1 MQETLY
7 RMAFEKIPEVISGIE
22 SGEYQIFNGI
32 LRRSDNFEIV
42 KHIPLEPIDIIDPK
56 KIDDLLE
63 MAKHTQKLQIATTG
77 LVAISTVAIMGT
89 VVVATAYLG
98 KKIDALQSQIA
109 KVQQELQ
116 DQNILFYAEKVSRYF
131 GQIEALREICSD
143 QLAIKE
149 NNDYVVSLLAQSVS
163 ERNQLLA
170 FMTTI
175 LHTIDRFSIEHKA
188 TAIDFITS
196 SLFVLPKG
204 TFIESQSAYK
214 IERFS
219 LGNNYRKAMTEKYNI
234 ILDTYK
240 KWANNNYKRIV
251 SGEYNQQLSNML
263 YPKLE
268 DIKQLVYSEENHL
281 ILEYSV

>member
-1 MQETLY
+1 MPDTLY

-22 SGEYQIFNGI
+22 SGEYQIFNGVV
-32 LRRSDNFEIV
+32 RRISNFEIV
-42 KHIPLEPIDIIDPK
+42 KHIPLDPIDVVDPE
-56 KIDDLLE
+56 KINDLLQ
-63 MAKHTQKLQIATTG
+63 MAQHTQKLQMATTG
-77 LVAISTVAIMGT
+77 LIAISTVAIMGA
-89 VVVATAYLG
+89 VVVATAYLA

-143 QLAIKE
+143 QLATKE
-149 NNDYVVSLLAQSVS
+149 NMDYIINLLAQSAS

-170 FMTTI
+170 FISTLLQTV
-175 LHTIDRFSIEHKA
+175 DRFSLEHKA

-196 SLFVLPKG
+196 SLFILPKG
-204 TFIESQSAYK
+204 TFIESQAAYK
-214 IERFS
+214 IERFL
-219 LGNNYRKAMTEKYNI
+219 LGNNYRKVMTIKYNN

-240 KWANNNYKRIV
+240 NWANINHKRIV
-251 SGEYNQQLSNML
+251 SGEYHQQVSYML

-268 DIKQLVYSEENHL
+268 DIKQLYSSKENQL